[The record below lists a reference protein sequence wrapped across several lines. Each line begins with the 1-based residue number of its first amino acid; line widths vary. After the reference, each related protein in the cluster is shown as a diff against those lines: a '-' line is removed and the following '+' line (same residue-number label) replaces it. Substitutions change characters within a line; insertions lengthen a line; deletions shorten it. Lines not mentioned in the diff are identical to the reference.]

1 MTVPAE
7 IVAGLLNAKTLSRN
21 VIVQYNTTGDFT
33 KSTCFG
39 SDRSS
44 YVGLDITIKCEGAGQ
59 LLLDGQDF
67 AVPAGGISLEGQ
79 YYDQVKWIGGPA
91 SITLEGTTFQTI
103 QAALG
108 APAPRGVNVE
118 A

>member
-21 VIVQYNTTGDFT
+21 VIAQYSVDGDFT
-33 KSTCFG
+33 RSTCFG
-39 SDRSS
+39 SDRQS
-44 YVGLDITIKCEGAGQ
+44 YVGLDITIKTDAPGR

-67 AVPAGGISLEGQ
+67 VVPAGGISLEDQ
-79 YYDQVKWIGGPA
+79 YYDQVKWIGGA
-91 SITLEGTTFQTI
+91 AIITLEGTTFQTI